1 MNAFIKMLYALLIA
15 GAVITFVAFGIYSL
29 YHPPKGVDYSN
40 SYDYS
45 DDYNS
50 PYQAQERQIDKERD
64 QYDKDLKTYYRN
76 VTYIALASSVIFIVL
91 GLLLYRKFDV
101 FGEGLS
107 FGGIATGIY
116 AIESA
121 SNAEARILRFAAVT
135 WLLLSALIITYRRFY
150 DKSHRKA

>member
-1 MNAFIKMLYALLIA
+1 MNAFIKLLYALLIA
-15 GAVITFVAFGIYSL
+15 GAVVTFVGFGIYSL
-29 YHPPKGVDYSN
+29 YQPPKDIDYSN
-40 SYDYS
+40 NYDYA

-50 PYQAQERQIDKERD
+50 PYQAKERQIDNERD

-76 VTYIALASSVIFIVL
+76 VTYIALASSVIFTVL

-101 FGEGLS
+101 FGEGLA

-150 DKSHRKA
+150 DKGHRKA

>member
-1 MNAFIKMLYALLIA
+1 MNAFIKLLYALLIA
-15 GAVITFVAFGIYSL
+15 GAVVTFVGFGIYSL
-29 YHPPKGVDYSN
+29 YQPPKDIDYSN
-40 SYDYS
+40 NYDYA

-50 PYQAQERQIDKERD
+50 PYQAQERQINQERD
-64 QYDKDLKTYYRN
+64 QHDKDLKTYYRN
-76 VTYIALASSVIFIVL
+76 VTYIALASSVIFIGL

-101 FGEGLS
+101 FGEGLA

-135 WLLLSALIITYRRFY
+135 WLLLSALIITFRRFY
-150 DKSHRKA
+150 GKSHRKV